1 MATNSG
7 VASLPLDPGRPLQ
20 PNRVQENFSF
30 VVLQSPNDV
39 TQKMPM
45 PESSRKLRIIPA
57 IIVRLF
63 SVVCAHWLFSDR
75 VAAIKWN
82 TSSIGHF
89 RVLTWQSSF
98 SNLGKL
104 ENILCENDFD
114 FSYQRLR
121 AVPRFEKEERSN
133 SIVSGLKTFLPK
145 VVKTVGIFDKRL
157 NRNYK
162 EYRCYKLKVM

>member
-57 IIVRLF
+57 TIVRLF
-63 SVVCAHWLFSDR
+63 FSCLR
-75 VAAIKWN
+75 PLAVFRSRGSNKMKHFVNWSLPSSNPTIFTFKLRQIGKHFMWKWFWFFISK
-82 TSSIGHF
+82 TSSCPS
-89 RVLTWQSSF
+89 VW
-98 SNLGKL
+98 
-104 ENILCENDFD
+104 
-114 FSYQRLR
+114 
-121 AVPRFEKEERSN
+121 
-133 SIVSGLKTFLPK
+133 
-145 VVKTVGIFDKRL
+145 KR
-157 NRNYK
+157 RK
-162 EYRCYKLKVM
+162 K

>member
-7 VASLPLDPGRPLQ
+7 VASLPLDPGLPLQ

-57 IIVRLF
+57 TIVRLF

-75 VAAIKWN
+75 VAAIK
-82 TSSIGHF
+82 
-89 RVLTWQSSF
+89 
-98 SNLGKL
+98 
-104 ENILCENDFD
+104 
-114 FSYQRLR
+114 
-121 AVPRFEKEERSN
+121 
-133 SIVSGLKTFLPK
+133 
-145 VVKTVGIFDKRL
+145 
-157 NRNYK
+157 
-162 EYRCYKLKVM
+162 